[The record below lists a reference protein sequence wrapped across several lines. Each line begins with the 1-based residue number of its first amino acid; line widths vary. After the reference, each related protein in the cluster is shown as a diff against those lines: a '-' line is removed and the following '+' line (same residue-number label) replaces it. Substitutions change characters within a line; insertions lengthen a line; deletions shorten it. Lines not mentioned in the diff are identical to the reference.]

1 MSHRAFSYLALWLI
15 SAIPRLSSAEISFL
29 FSSYL
34 SFFFDCLCSSLLF
47 LQELLP
53 PFISAFLWAAPFFT
67 SFLKALSYL
76 LAVHW
81 SLPYSFKAFC
91 TIFLYLRRNCTPF
104 SFLRLV
110 YRAHIFIRALVCP
123 SLYFLFA
130 VSACILSFQPCIGFI
145 PSFAFL
151 FIKAQGCIGLS
162 CLFLFGL
169 VF

>member
-34 SFFFDCLCSSLLF
+34 SFFFGCLCSSLLF

-91 TIFLYLRRNCTPF
+91 PIFLYLRRNCTPF
-104 SFLRLV
+104 SFCASFTARTYSFV
-110 YRAHIFIRALVCP
+110 HWSALLFTFFCRIG
-123 SLYFLFA
+123 LYFKLSTLHWFYP
-130 VSACILSFQPCIGFI
+130 ILCFF
-145 PSFAFL
+145 FL
-151 FIKAQGCIGLS
+151 IKAQGCIGLS
-162 CLFLFGL
+162 FFS
-169 VF
+169 FNFRI

>member
-1 MSHRAFSYLALWLI
+1 MSHRAFYYLALWLI

-34 SFFFDCLCSSLLF
+34 SFFFGCLCSSLLF
-47 LQELLP
+47 LQGLLP
-53 PFISAFLWAAPFFT
+53 PFISAFFVGNALFT

-81 SLPYSFKAFC
+81 SLPFSFRAFC
-91 TIFLYLRRNCTPF
+91 PIFLYLRRNCTPYTF
-104 SFLRLV
+104 APRLP
-110 YRAHIFIRALVCP
+110 RAHIHSCIGLPF
-123 SLYFLFA
+123 SLLSFA

-151 FIKAQGCIGLS
+151 FD
-162 CLFLFGL
+162 
-169 VF
+169 